1 MSFNTELFAALKT
14 LVNNRVYPKVGP
26 VGVARPYITYAR
38 TGGASTNFVDP
49 TLPGKRNGRYQVNV
63 WADTTEQAD
72 ALALQVESI
81 LRLSP
86 TLQTT
91 VLGEPVDIYEADTK
105 LHGTRQSFSFW
116 LNT

>member
-14 LVNNRVYPKVGP
+14 LVSNRVHPKPGP
-26 VGVARPYITYAR
+26 AGVLRPYITYQR
-38 TGGASTNFVDP
+38 VGGRSINFVEP
-49 TLPGKRNGRYQVNV
+49 ALPGKRNARYQVNV
-63 WADTTEQAD
+63 WADTAEQAD

-91 VLGEPVDIYEADTK
+91 VLGEPTDTFEEDTK
-105 LHGTRQSFSFW
+105 LHGTRQDFSFW
-116 LNT
+116 MNT